1 MIIKYKIFTLLI
13 VLVVGISACKKKES
27 TVPDYH
33 KGELTVVTD
42 PAFESV
48 TTALAEGYMHTY
60 PDTRI
65 SVQAKKEDLA
75 LLDLINKKTKA
86 IVMSR
91 ELTPAEVAA
100 YEKNIDLEVLPS
112 NFAADAVIFVV
123 PKNSTREKISYE
135 EIVAML
141 QTDEK
146 ELIFSG
152 TNSSDLN
159 YVAQTL
165 NKKPADLKY
174 SIISGSENLISEL
187 EKHPGKVGAIGLNI
201 LSRPYGEEAK
211 KLRDQI
217 KILPVEK
224 QGKLHE
230 ANANELLA
238 MSYPFTRVLYFL
250 TNEGNF
256 AIASGFIRY
265 SCTHLGQMIV
275 QKEGLQKYN
284 LYMREVQMR

>member
-1 MIIKYKIFTLLI
+1 MIKKYLILTLLA
-13 VLVVGISACKKKES
+13 VLYLSTGACKKKES
-27 TVPDYH
+27 KVPDYH
-33 KGELTVVTD
+33 KGELTILTD

-48 TTALAEGYMHTY
+48 TTALAEGYMYTY
-60 PDTRI
+60 PDTKI
-65 SVQAKKEDLA
+65 TVETKKEDLA
-75 LLDLINKKTKA
+75 LLDLINKKVKA
-86 IVMSR
+86 VVMSR
-91 ELTPAEVAA
+91 ELTPEEVDA
-100 YEKNIDLEVLPS
+100 YEKNVDLEVLPS

-123 PKNSTREKISYE
+123 PKNSTREKITYE

-141 QTDEK
+141 QSENK

-159 YVAQTL
+159 YVPQTL
-165 NKKPADLKY
+165 KKKPADLKY
-174 SIISGSENLISEL
+174 SIISGSENLIAEL
-187 EKHPGKVGAIGLNI
+187 EKYPGKVGAIGLNI
-201 LSRPYGEEAK
+201 LSRPYGKEAT
-211 KLRDQI
+211 KLREQI

-224 QGKLHE
+224 KGKLHE
-230 ANANELLA
+230 ATPNELLE
-238 MSYPFTRVLYFL
+238 MTYPFTRVLYFL
-250 TNEGNF
+250 NNEGNF